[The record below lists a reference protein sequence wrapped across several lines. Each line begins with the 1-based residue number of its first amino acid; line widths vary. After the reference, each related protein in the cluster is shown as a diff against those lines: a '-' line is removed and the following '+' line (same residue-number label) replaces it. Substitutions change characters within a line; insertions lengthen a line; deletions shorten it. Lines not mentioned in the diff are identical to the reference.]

1 MKQAL
6 TVELFYA
13 GAWHDVSVVRH
24 VYTRETVRITR
35 GRPDQ
40 ATRTPP
46 ASCTLALRNPDGLY
60 TIRNRRSPLFGLIGR
75 NTPIRVTNNGSIRF
89 VGEIE
94 AWPVRWNVTGNDVWA
109 PITAHGRSYRLNA
122 PGTTVPARS
131 ALHRLVVLEF
141 IPPLAFW
148 TMATPAA
155 LDLGAADMRVAD
167 ITGASAPDL
176 SWQTAAVSSAIGDGF
191 TTSGRDIYVRPRHP
205 IILDTDVATDSV
217 LVAKPTGNTSSFT
230 LSNRVGGTFFVNV
243 VCSWVTGVPT
253 MTLTSNSGTLDT
265 AAQADATAVWDQGP
279 HTFRVALVQNG
290 ANVDVTV
297 TMDGADIMTGSEA
310 STVLASTAKFLPGLI
325 SANRAD
331 VTWSHVAVWSG
342 SSPNTADVHSAAEGW
357 LGEEAAD
364 RMNAILD
371 DEGIAFTIVPAASN
385 ASALV
390 GIQRP
395 VPVAQVLLDAADV
408 DGGILYDTRDELGL
422 SYRTHASLLNQD
434 PVAELDYA
442 AGGEVAPPLDPVPD
456 TDATVND
463 VTVTRFDG
471 ASATYVRT
479 SGPLNV
485 DEPPDGVGRYERDVT
500 LVLAADAQ
508 AYQHAAWMV
517 HIGTWD
523 AERYPVVNLDLGRMH
538 LNGRTALMEAAA
550 ALDCGD
556 RFTIASPPAFLGDE
570 PITLLAQGFTEEIES
585 HAWRIKINAEPEGPW
600 QVGVLD
606 DPARGRLDCRGSTL
620 ASAITATS
628 TSLSITITDTCLWS
642 TTAEPYDVVID
653 GDVFTVTAAAGASSP
668 QTLTVLRSAGAR
680 AHDAGAE
687 VHIRNPFRLARTKGT
702 A

>member
-1 MKQAL
+1 MKNAL

-24 VYTRETVRITR
+24 VYTRETIRITR

-46 ASCTLALRNPDGLY
+46 ASCTLALRNPDGIY
-60 TIRNRRSPLFGLIGR
+60 TIRNRQSPLYGLIGR

-109 PITAHGRSYRLNA
+109 PITAHGRSRRLNA
-122 PGTTVPARS
+122 PGTTAPARS
-131 ALHRLVVLEF
+131 ALHRLVVLESV
-141 IPPLAFW
+141 PPLAFW
-148 TMATPAA
+148 TMTTPAA
-155 LDLGAADMRVAD
+155 LDLAAPEMRVVD
-167 ITGASAPDL
+167 ITGSGSPDL
-176 SWQTAAVSSAIGDGF
+176 SWQTATLSSAIGDGF
-191 TTSGRDIYVRPRHP
+191 STSGRDIYVRPRHP
-205 IILDTDVATDSV
+205 ISLDTDVATDGV
-217 LVAKPTGNTSSFT
+217 LVAKPTTNTSSFT

-243 VCSWVTGVPT
+243 VCSWVSGVPT

-265 AAQADATAVWDQGP
+265 AAAADATAVWDQGP
-279 HTFRVALVQNG
+279 HTFRVALEQNG
-290 ANVDVTV
+290 ANVDITV
-297 TMDGADIMTGSEA
+297 TMDGVDIMTGSEA
-310 STVLASTAKFLPGLI
+310 STVLASVGKFLPGII

-331 VTWSHVAVWSG
+331 VAWSHVAVWSG
-342 SSPNTADVHSAAEGW
+342 SSPPAGDVHSAAEGW
-357 LGEEAAD
+357 LDEEAAD
-364 RMNAILD
+364 RMDSIATE
-371 DEGIAFTIVPAASN
+371 EGISFTIVPAASN

-395 VPVAQVLLDAADV
+395 VPVAQVFLDASDV

-422 SYRTHASLLNQD
+422 SYRTHASMLNQD
-434 PVAELDYA
+434 PAAEFDYA

-456 TDATVND
+456 TDATLND

-479 SGPLNV
+479 TGPLNV

-500 LVLAADAQ
+500 LVLDADAQ

-523 AERYPVVNLDLGRMH
+523 AERYPVVNLDLGRMA
-538 LNGRTALMEAAA
+538 LAGRIALRDAAA

-556 RFTIASPPAFLGDE
+556 RFTIASTPAFLGDE
-570 PITLLAQGFTEEIES
+570 PISLLAQGFTEEIES
-585 HAWRIKINAEPEGPW
+585 HAWRIRINAEPEGPW

-606 DPARGRLDCRGSTL
+606 DGDRGRLDCNGSTL
-620 ASAITATS
+620 AADITATS
-628 TSLSITITDTCLWS
+628 TSFDVTVTDTCLWS
-642 TTAEPYDVVID
+642 TTAEPYDIVVA
-653 GDVFTVTAAAGASSP
+653 GDVMTATAVSGTSSP
-668 QTLTVLRSAGAR
+668 QTFTVLRTAGAR
-680 AHDAGAE
+680 AHAAGTE
-687 VHIRNPFRLARTKGT
+687 VHIRTPFRLARTK
-702 A
+702 